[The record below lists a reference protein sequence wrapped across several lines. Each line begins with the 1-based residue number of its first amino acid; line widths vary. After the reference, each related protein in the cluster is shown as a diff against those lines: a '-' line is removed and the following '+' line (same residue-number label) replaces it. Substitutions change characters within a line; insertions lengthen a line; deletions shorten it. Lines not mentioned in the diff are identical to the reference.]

1 MKTLAILGAGGHGRV
16 VADCAEAAGWD
27 KILFFDD
34 KQPTALSESW
44 RYAGTGTD
52 LLGQLPG
59 LAGVVV
65 AIGTNSVRLDWHR
78 RLAALSAPLIS
89 LVHPGAWVSP
99 RAEVG
104 AGSVVFAG
112 AVVNV
117 GTRLGE
123 AVIINT
129 GATVDHD
136 CVLADGVHISPGA
149 HLAGGVTVGEGSW
162 IGIGAVVRELV
173 DVGERAKVGA
183 GAAVVAHV
191 GSDVTVVGIPARPV
205 RRGADA

>member
-1 MKTLAILGAGGHGRV
+1 LKTLAILGAGGHGRV

-27 KILFFDD
+27 EILFFDD
-34 KQPTALSESW
+34 KRPTGCQESW
-44 RYAGTGTD
+44 RYAGTGSD
-52 LLGQLPG
+52 LLGQLPE
-59 LAGVVV
+59 LTGVVV

-78 RLAALSAPLIS
+78 RLAALSAPLVS

-104 AGSVVFAG
+104 VGSVVFAG
-112 AVVNV
+112 AVINV
-117 GTRLGE
+117 GARLGE

-136 CVLADGVHISPGA
+136 CLLADGVHLSPGA

-173 DVGERAKVGA
+173 DIGERAKVGA
-183 GAAVVAHV
+183 GAAVVAPV
-191 GSDVTVVGIPARPV
+191 RSDVTVVGIPARPV